1 MNTIKWIAG
10 ITLAAGLAMV
20 LALSTGV
27 AQAQAFPSRIV
38 RITSPFP
45 AGLTPDV
52 IIRVV
57 ADKLARGWGQ
67 QVVIEARP
75 GANGFIAIAAAK
87 KAAPDGHE
95 LLLLP
100 NAQLT
105 LNPHLIKAIPYDPEN
120 DFVPVSMVCR
130 TGFLVAVS
138 AAGPYRSMRDLIAAA
153 RANPERITYST
164 PFVGSGPHLGGALLA
179 YLTNT
184 KMVPVHFKEG
194 SQMFTSIINGDVAFI
209 VSTSGSAASLVRA
222 GRIRYLAVAGPAR
235 LESDPDVP
243 TIREVG
249 GPADFEVDAWGGIVA
264 PRGTPPELAR
274 RIAADIAKAMAEPDV
289 CERYRAVGFEA
300 KSSTPAEMGDLIR
313 TELRRYGDLV
323 KRIGITSE

>member
-1 MNTIKWIAG
+1 MRIIRQFAVLAFAG
-10 ITLAAGLAMV
+10 GV
-20 LALSTGV
+20 LALSAAL
-27 AQAQAFPSRIV
+27 AQAQNFPGKMV

-52 IIRVV
+52 ITRVV
-57 ADKLARGWGQ
+57 ADKLGRAWGQ
-67 QVVIEARP
+67 QVVVEARP
-75 GANGFIAIAAAK
+75 GANGLIAIGAFK

-105 LNPHLIKAIPYDPEN
+105 INPHLIKSIPYDPES
-120 DFVPVSMVCR
+120 DFVPVSLLYR

-138 AAGPYRSMRDLIAAA
+138 ATGPYRSMRDLIAAA

-164 PFVGSGPHLGGALLA
+164 PFVGSGPHVGGALLA
-179 YLTNT
+179 YLTGT
-184 KMVPVHFKEG
+184 KMVPVQFKEG

-209 VSTSGSAASLVRA
+209 VSTSGSAASLVKA

-235 LESDPDVP
+235 LASDPDVP
-243 TIREVG
+243 AIGEVG
-249 GPADFEVDAWGGIVA
+249 GPADFAVDTWGGIVA
-264 PRGTPPELAR
+264 PRGTPPELAL
-274 RIAADIAKAMAEPDV
+274 RIGADIAKAMAEPDV
-289 CERYRAVGFEA
+289 RARYRAVGFEA

-313 TELRRYGDLV
+313 TELRRYGDMV

>member
-1 MNTIKWIAG
+1 MRTIRQFAVLAFAG
-10 ITLAAGLAMV
+10 GV
-20 LALSTGV
+20 LALSAAL
-27 AQAQAFPSRIV
+27 AQAQNFPGKMV

-52 IIRVV
+52 ITRVV
-57 ADKLARGWGQ
+57 ADKLGRAWGQ
-67 QVVIEARP
+67 QVVVEARP
-75 GANGFIAIAAAK
+75 GANGLIAIGAFK

-105 LNPHLIKAIPYDPEN
+105 INPHLIKSIPYDPES
-120 DFVPVSMVCR
+120 DFVPVSLLYR

-138 AAGPYRSMRDLIAAA
+138 ATGPYRSMRDLIAAA

-164 PFVGSGPHLGGALLA
+164 PFVGSGPHVGGALLA
-179 YLTNT
+179 YLTGT
-184 KMVPVHFKEG
+184 KMVPVQFKEG

-209 VSTSGSAASLVRA
+209 VSTSGSAASLVKA

-243 TIREVG
+243 AIGEVG
-249 GPADFEVDAWGGIVA
+249 GPADFSVDTWGGIVA

-274 RIAADIAKAMAEPDV
+274 RIGADIAKALAEPDV
-289 CERYRAVGFEA
+289 RARYRAVGFEA

-313 TELRRYGDLV
+313 TELRRYGDMV

>member
-1 MNTIKWIAG
+1 MRTIKQIAC
-10 ITLAAGLAMV
+10 IALAGFA
-20 LALSTGV
+20 LALSTSV
-27 AQAQAFPSRIV
+27 TQAQGYPSRIV

-57 ADKLARGWGQ
+57 ADRLARNWGQ

-75 GANGFIAIAAAK
+75 GANGIIAIGAAK

-120 DFVPVSMVCR
+120 DFVPVSMVYR
-130 TGFLVAVS
+130 TAFLVAVS
-138 AAGPYRSMRDLIAAA
+138 ATGPYRSMRDLIAAA

-179 YLTNT
+179 YLTGT
-184 KMVPVHFKEG
+184 RMVPVHFKEG

-209 VSTSGSAASLVRA
+209 VSTSGSAIAFAMSAAMRRASSGGVPRGATMPPQASTSKSA
-222 GRIRYLAVAGPAR
+222 GPPASPIAGTPGSLSSRAGPA
-235 LESDPDVP
+235 
-243 TIREVG
+243 T
-249 GPADFEVDAWGGIVA
+249 
-264 PRGTPPELAR
+264 AR
-274 RIAADIAKAMAEPDV
+274 
-289 CERYRAVGFEA
+289 
-300 KSSTPAEMGDLIR
+300 
-313 TELRRYGDLV
+313 
-323 KRIGITSE
+323 

>member
-1 MNTIKWIAG
+1 MRIIRQFAVLAFAG
-10 ITLAAGLAMV
+10 GV
-20 LALSTGV
+20 LALSAAL
-27 AQAQAFPSRIV
+27 AQAQNFPGKMV

-52 IIRVV
+52 ITRVV
-57 ADKLARGWGQ
+57 ADKLARAWGQ
-67 QVVIEARP
+67 QVVVEARP
-75 GANGFIAIAAAK
+75 GANGLIAIGAFK

-105 LNPHLIKAIPYDPEN
+105 INPHLIKSIPYDPES
-120 DFVPVSMVCR
+120 DFVPVSLLYR

-138 AAGPYRSMRDLIAAA
+138 ATGPYRSMRDLIAAA

-164 PFVGSGPHLGGALLA
+164 PFVGSGPHVGGALLA
-179 YLTNT
+179 YLTGT
-184 KMVPVHFKEG
+184 KMVPVQFKEG

-209 VSTSGSAASLVRA
+209 VSTSGSAASLVKA

-243 TIREVG
+243 AIGEVG
-249 GPADFEVDAWGGIVA
+249 GPADFSVDTWGGIVA

-274 RIAADIAKAMAEPDV
+274 RIGADIAKALAEPDV
-289 CERYRAVGFEA
+289 RARYRAVGFEA

-313 TELRRYGDLV
+313 TELRRYGDMV

>member
-1 MNTIKWIAG
+1 MRTIRQFAVLAFAG
-10 ITLAAGLAMV
+10 GV
-20 LALSTGV
+20 LALSAAL
-27 AQAQAFPSRIV
+27 AQAQNFPGKMV

-52 IIRVV
+52 ITRVV
-57 ADKLARGWGQ
+57 ADKLGRAWGQ
-67 QVVIEARP
+67 QVVVEARP
-75 GANGFIAIAAAK
+75 GANGLIAIGAFK

-105 LNPHLIKAIPYDPEN
+105 LNPHIIKAIPYDPEN
-120 DFVPVSMVCR
+120 DFVPVTMLYR
-130 TGFLVAVS
+130 TAFLVAVS
-138 AAGPYRSMRDLIAAA
+138 ATGPYRSIRDLIAAA

-164 PFVGSGPHLGGALLA
+164 PFVGSGPHVGGALLA
-179 YLTNT
+179 YLTHT

-194 SQMFTSIINGDVAFI
+194 AQMFTSIINGDVAFI

-235 LESDPDVP
+235 LESDPGVP
-243 TIREVG
+243 AIGEAG
-249 GPADFEVDAWGGIVA
+249 GPADFEVDTWGGIVA
-264 PRGTPPELAR
+264 PRGTPQELAR
-274 RIAADIAKAMAEPDV
+274 RIAADIAKAMTEPDV
-289 CERYRAVGFEA
+289 RERYRAVGFEA

-313 TELRRYGDLV
+313 TELRRYGDLA